1 MMLKFTKMHGLGNDF
16 AVIDTISQKVELS
29 SENIKQLADRHS
41 GIGFDQLLLIKPASC
56 NEADFDYQVFNA
68 DASEAEQCGNGVRCV
83 ARYLI
88 ENKITDKNKI
98 KLNSKAGIM
107 SVNVTNF
114 DEISVNMGEPIL
126 EPSKIPFNRSKQAK
140 SYIMHLFETEQRVMA
155 VSMGNPHVIVSV
167 DDVKTA
173 PIEDLGS
180 RLTVHQDFPEG
191 VNVGFMQIQDRAR
204 IKLCVYERGAGVT
217 LACGTGACAAVVA
230 GVVNGLLD
238 ESVEVELPGGVLQIS
253 WPGLSNPVMMTGP
266 AVNVYDGYTKLL

>member
-1 MMLKFTKMHGLGNDF
+1 MLKFTKMHGLGNDF